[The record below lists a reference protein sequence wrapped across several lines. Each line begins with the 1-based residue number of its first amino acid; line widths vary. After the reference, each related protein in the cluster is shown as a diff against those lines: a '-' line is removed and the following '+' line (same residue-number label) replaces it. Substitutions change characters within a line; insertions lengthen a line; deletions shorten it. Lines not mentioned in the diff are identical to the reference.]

1 MSDTISNEKKNF
13 VLSKNSPGDVF
24 FILHPASN
32 PTLAREISLNKRV
45 QKQALPV
52 DWALGVFLDPGIY
65 TMYKKGIIS
74 FDDNEAIKKIAIDSG
89 VYFDETDFVEVPP
102 NRDAEI
108 LSILSTGNREKIV
121 KAIDTYGKDVVK
133 DIVKANVSTL
143 KSGIVTMLEKLLN
156 IQLVLDNA

>member
-52 DWALGVFLDPGIY
+52 D
-65 TMYKKGIIS
+65 
-74 FDDNEAIKKIAIDSG
+74 
-89 VYFDETDFVEVPP
+89 
-102 NRDAEI
+102 
-108 LSILSTGNREKIV
+108 
-121 KAIDTYGKDVVK
+121 
-133 DIVKANVSTL
+133 
-143 KSGIVTMLEKLLN
+143 
-156 IQLVLDNA
+156 

>member
-1 MSDTISNEKKNF
+1 
-13 VLSKNSPGDVF
+13 
-24 FILHPASN
+24 
-32 PTLAREISLNKRV
+32 
-45 QKQALPV
+45 
-52 DWALGVFLDPGIY
+52 
-65 TMYKKGIIS
+65 MYKKGIIS

-108 LSILSTGNREKIV
+108 LGILSTGNREKIV